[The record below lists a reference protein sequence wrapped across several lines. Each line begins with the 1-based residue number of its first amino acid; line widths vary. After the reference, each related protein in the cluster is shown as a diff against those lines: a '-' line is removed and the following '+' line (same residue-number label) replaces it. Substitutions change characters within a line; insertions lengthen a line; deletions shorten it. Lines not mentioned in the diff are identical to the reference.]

1 MPDQNP
7 TVPPVIT
14 KAQTITST
22 LNRNIEIFSLTPST
36 LLTLWEIDAS
46 AVVNEGGLSN
56 LDEKAIFR
64 FHNSVKLMSTTITWN
79 GQDYVPC
86 PIQAQG
92 FEYTAKGSPPTPKL
106 TLAVNDEGAPLL
118 SRLKSRIKEL
128 NDLTGVKVTRRR
140 VFAKYIDGSNFETI
154 SAQDFAGQGFAP
166 DPNMHFEPDVY
177 FIDRKS
183 LENKSVIEF
192 ELGSITDVEG
202 IKIPGRICA
211 AKRCPFT
218 YRGFGCFYES
228 NANRVGLSFIFGD
241 AYDATNNP
249 AGSIMPQ
256 SAPAVAN
263 YNDEN
268 ISVILGGSTSIT
280 DKGKYVAG
288 TSYDKGHEVHILRD
302 GIRYHFVSLQNANL
316 VSPPNP
322 LFWEADVCSK
332 TIQGCKMRWDHL
344 PGTDGSL
351 PYGGMPSILTAV

>member
-7 TVPPVIT
+7 TVPPVTT
-14 KAQTITST
+14 KAQSITST

-56 LDEKAIFR
+56 LDDKAVFR

-79 GQDYVPC
+79 GQDYTPC

-154 SAQDFAGQGFAP
+154 SAQDFAGQGFTP

-202 IKIPGRICA
+202 IKLPGRIVA
-211 AKRCPFT
+211 AKRCPFQ
-218 YRGFGCFYES
+218 YRGFGCLYES
-228 NANRVGLSFIFGD
+228 NANRVIFVHGD
-241 AYDATNNP
+241 AYDPTNNP
-249 AGSIMPQ
+249 AGSILPQ
-256 SAPAVAN
+256 SAPPVAN
-263 YNDEN
+263 YNDEK
-268 ISVILGGSTSIT
+268 ISDILGGSTSIKDT
-280 DKGKYVAG
+280 GIYVPGIIYAKGDSAYL
-288 TSYDKGHEVHILRD
+288 LRD
-302 GIRYHFVSLQNANL
+302 GIKYYFVSLQNANL
-316 VSPPNP
+316 ISPPNP
-322 LFWEADVCSK
+322 LFWIADSCAKNINS
-332 TIQGCKMRWDHL
+332 CRMRWAHL
-344 PGTDGSL
+344 PGSDGSL
-351 PYGGMPSILTAV
+351 PYGGYPSVLTAV